1 VVHLRIV
8 APREKAEPALDA
20 LEACPTVINVIYLR
34 DAAHKPEGDVIMCDV
49 AREDAS
55 VVIADLKA
63 LNIHREGSI
72 AVEDI
77 ATTVSE
83 AADHAEKAAEG
94 APSDAV
100 VWEEVSERTSEESY
114 GSATFYL
121 FIVLAGQIAS
131 VGIYLNS
138 AILIVGAMVVGPE
151 FGPIAAFCVAAVER
165 RRSLALRS
173 FAALAVGFPLAI
185 GAVLGTSLIFKAT
198 GISPDEFSSTSHSLA
213 RTIASPDFFAAFVAF
228 CAGIAGMLSLTTAKS
243 GALIGVLISVTTI
256 PAAAN
261 VGVSAVYGDWDSFW
275 GSLEQL
281 GLNIASLLVAGTL
294 TLTVQRMLY
303 RRRRAEH
310 EAQQAA
316 ARKHVMHMPQT
327 PVERRRAR
335 RRTRVP

>member
-20 LEACPTVINVIYLR
+20 LEACPTVINVMYLR
-34 DAAHKPEGDVIMCDV
+34 DAAHKPDGDVIMCDV

-83 AADHAEKAAEG
+83 AAEHAEKAAEG

-121 FIVLAGQIAS
+121 FIVLAAQIAS

-165 RRSLALRS
+165 RRTLALRS

-185 GAVLGTSLIFKAT
+185 GAVVLTSLIFKAT
-198 GISPDEFSSTSHSLA
+198 GISPDEFNSTSHSLA

-243 GALIGVLISVTTI
+243 GALIGV
-256 PAAAN
+256 
-261 VGVSAVYGDWDSFW
+261 SAVYGDWHSFW

-294 TLTVQRMLY
+294 TLTVQRVLY
-303 RRRRAEH
+303 HRRRAEH

-335 RRTRVP
+335 RRTRVN